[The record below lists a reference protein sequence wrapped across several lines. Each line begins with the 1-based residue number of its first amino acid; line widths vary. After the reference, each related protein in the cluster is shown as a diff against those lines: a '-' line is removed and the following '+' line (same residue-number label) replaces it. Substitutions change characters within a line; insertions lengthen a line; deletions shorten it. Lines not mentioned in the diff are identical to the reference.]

1 MSDKKNEVMIPSL
14 KQDAI
19 IELKF
24 GTEIIQKLQFT
35 LTYLTEGNEDKLKE
49 IVDNVNT
56 VNQNEPNWSNS
67 VITILRILQEV
78 MQVAEKTNQLEY
90 SALEDS
96 I

>member
-56 VNQNEPNWSNS
+56 VNQHEPNWSNS

-90 SALEDS
+90 NALEDS